1 LPFAFEEI
9 AFSAISSKALFSGSD
24 VSIRTFLTFYNKHSA
39 INLTIFIYGFSSF
52 YAIKQLCYLQKD
64 TSTSNF
70 KLPFTT
76 SLQYKMTQKVQK

>member
-9 AFSAISSKALFSGSD
+9 AEKAIFSFALFSGSD
-24 VSIRTFLTFYNKHSA
+24 VSIRTFLTFCNKHSA
-39 INLTIFIYGFSSF
+39 ISLTIFIYGFFSF
-52 YAIKQLCYLQKD
+52 KKEKQLCYLQKD